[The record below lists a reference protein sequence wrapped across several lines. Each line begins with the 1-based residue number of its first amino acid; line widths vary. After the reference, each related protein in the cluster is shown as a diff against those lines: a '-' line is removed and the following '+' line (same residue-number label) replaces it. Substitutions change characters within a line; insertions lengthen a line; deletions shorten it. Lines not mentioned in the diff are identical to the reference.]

1 MRNTQYGSMRIRTL
15 PQPWIRRYPYLTGW
29 GECTK
34 SERIEGWRLNKIKF
48 YSPFK
53 WYGVPGEDYP
63 RPMVKHEVVSK
74 ENIARHKKAYDA
86 GLSYIFRTVLQ
97 YQYLDL

>member
-1 MRNTQYGSMRIRTL
+1 MNVFS
-15 PQPWIRRYPYLTGW
+15 
-29 GECTK
+29 
-34 SERIEGWRLNKIKF
+34 S
-48 YSPFK
+48 YSHYK

-86 GLSYIFRTVLQ
+86 GLSYIFQTVLKIPFFGWQ
-97 YQYLDL
+97 ECVGNYFTNVRLLCYF

>member
-1 MRNTQYGSMRIRTL
+1 MNFFFS
-15 PQPWIRRYPYLTGW
+15 
-29 GECTK
+29 
-34 SERIEGWRLNKIKF
+34 S
-48 YSPFK
+48 YSPYK

-86 GLSYIFRTVLQ
+86 GLCYIFRTVV
-97 YQYLDL
+97 QYLANKPFLDGKSVYAYFFIIF

>member
-1 MRNTQYGSMRIRTL
+1 MYKIWTNQ
-15 PQPWIRRYPYLTGW
+15 
-29 GECTK
+29 
-34 SERIEGWRLNKIKF
+34 RLKIKQNELF
-48 YSPFK
+48 FFLSAPYK

-86 GLSYIFRTVLQ
+86 GLSYIFRTVVL
-97 YQYLDL
+97 YLVFRQIW